1 MTGRQTLIFHV
12 MKLENQK
19 LMGKQLF
26 LMKTGRQSSG
36 IVTVILGGGSV
47 TDTLDTIRTHATPYK
62 KLDNPGNKNSQR
74 GTVYSDKGKY
84 YIVDEEK
91 PLKDFKVTLEEG
103 QHGMREVHFDD
114 VREVENI
121 QKDIG
126 GLSQGCILHDKSTGQ
141 YYVYTG
147 SNQSL
152 DTLDQRKRYLIAL
165 N

>member
-1 MTGRQTLIFHV
+1 M
-12 MKLENQK
+12 
-19 LMGKQLF
+19 
-26 LMKTGRQSSG
+26 
-36 IVTVILGGGSV
+36 
-47 TDTLDTIRTHATPYK
+47 DTIRANTIPYQK
-62 KLDNPGNKNSQR
+62 HENPVDAKSER
-74 GTVYSDKGKY
+74 GTVYTDQGKY

-91 PLKDFKVTLEEG
+91 PFKDFDDTLKDGK
-103 QHGMREVHFDD
+103 HGIREVHFDD

-152 DTLDQRKRYLIAL
+152 NGQDQRDRYLIAL
-165 N
+165 K